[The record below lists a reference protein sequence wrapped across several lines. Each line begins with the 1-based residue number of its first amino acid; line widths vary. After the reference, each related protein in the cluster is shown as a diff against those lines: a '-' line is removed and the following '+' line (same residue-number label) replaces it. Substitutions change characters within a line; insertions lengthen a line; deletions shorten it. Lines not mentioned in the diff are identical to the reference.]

1 MQKSERLLLITLA
14 AINFTNIMDFM
25 IMMPLG
31 PQLMRLFDITPQ
43 QFGLVVSA
51 YTLSAGASGFFA
63 AFIVDR
69 FDRKSFLQVLYTG
82 FLLGTLACG
91 LAPTYHFLLAARIF
105 TGLFGGVMG
114 ALILSIVGDVVPF
127 ERRGQA
133 MGMIMAAFSVASVF
147 GVPFGLY
154 IASMFSWHAPFFFL
168 VICGFPIAIMIWK
181 FIPNITAHIYSKAD
195 RPNPIEIVN
204 GITSD
209 PNQRKAITLMMV
221 LMFGHFSIIPFLAP
235 YMVSNVG
242 FEESQLAYI
251 YAIGGLFTIFTS
263 PLIGKWADKAG
274 KLKVFTIFIP
284 LCAVSVLFITNMPR
298 IDIWI
303 VLVISASFF
312 VFSGGRFIPAQAMVS
327 ATVKPETRG
336 SFMSISSAL
345 QQLCAGLA
353 SYIAGVIIVKQP
365 NGELLNYN
373 YVGYM
378 SIAATLLCLVLAR
391 RIRTIDGATF

>member
-1 MQKSERLLLITLA
+1 
-14 AINFTNIMDFM
+14 MDFM

-69 FDRKSFLQVLYTG
+69 FDRKIFLQVLYTG

-91 LAPTYHFLLAARIF
+91 LAPTYNFLLAARIF

-133 MGMIMAAFSVASVF
+133 MGMIMAAFSIASVF

-168 VICGFPIAIMIWK
+168 VLCGFPIAIMIWK
-181 FIPNITAHIYSKAD
+181 YIPNITSHIYNKAD
-195 RPNPIEIVN
+195 RPNPLEIVK

-251 YAIGGLFTIFTS
+251 YTIGGLFTIFTS
-263 PLIGKWADKAG
+263 PLIGKWADKVG
-274 KLKVFTIFIP
+274 KLKVFTVFIP
-284 LCAVSVLFITNMPR
+284 LCAVSVLLITNMPR

-303 VLVISASFF
+303 VLVVSASFF

-327 ATVKPETRG
+327 ATVKSETRG

-391 RIRTIDGATF
+391 RIKTVDGETF